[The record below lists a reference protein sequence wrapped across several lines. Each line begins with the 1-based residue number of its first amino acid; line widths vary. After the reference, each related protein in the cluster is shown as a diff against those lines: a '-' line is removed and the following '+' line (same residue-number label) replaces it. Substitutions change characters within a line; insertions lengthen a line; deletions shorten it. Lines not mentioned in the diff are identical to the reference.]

1 MKQLIFVISAAMML
15 AACSSTPKEEK
26 PEPISD
32 QRLVSNFTRNNVKLE
47 WSCKWGSGVFEK
59 TCIKGDIIAI
69 EATGYATS
77 FGSSEALRETAFS
90 TAHDVALDKL
100 VRFLRQDLTSSRVT
114 NTLTRNVEKA
124 NDAIKSNTGTAEVAE
139 SDTNSQQGPTSTNKS
154 ERNNVNETVRTVVD
168 NIRTQAN
175 GIVRG
180 AQVVDEKIVD
190 KQTVSVTVR
199 WSVANVDQVNKLK
212 NYFK

>member
-1 MKQLIFVISAAMML
+1 MKQLIFVISAAIVL
-15 AACSSTPKEEK
+15 SACSSTPKDDK
-26 PEPISD
+26 PEQISD

-47 WSCKWGSGVFEK
+47 WSCKWGSGIFEK
-59 TCIKGDIIAI
+59 TCIKGDIKAI

-77 FGSSEALRETAFS
+77 YGNSEALRETAFA

-100 VRFLRQDLTSSRVT
+100 VRFIRQDLTSSRVT

-124 NDAIKSNTGTAEVAE
+124 NDTIKTGTFPAEVSE
-139 SDTNSQQGPTSTNKS
+139 NDTGTGPTGGNKS

-175 GIVRG
+175 GIIRG

-190 KQTVSVTVR
+190 KQTVAVTVR
-199 WSVANVDQVNKLK
+199 WSVTNVEQVNRLGK
-212 NYFK
+212 YFR

>member
-1 MKQLIFVISAAMML
+1 MKQLIFVISAAMVL

-26 PEPISD
+26 AEPIND

-47 WSCKWGSGVFEK
+47 WSCKWGTGITEK
-59 TCIKGDIIAI
+59 TCVKGNIVAI

-77 FGSSEALRETAFS
+77 FGNSEALRETAFS

-100 VRFLRQDLTSSRVT
+100 VRFLKQDLTSSRVT
-114 NTLTRNVEKA
+114 NTLTRNVERA
-124 NDAIKSNTGTAEVAE
+124 NDAIKNNAGNSEVAE
-139 SDTNSQQGPTSTNKS
+139 SDNTAQGPVNSNTSN
-154 ERNNVNETVRTVVD
+154 RNNVNETVRTVIE

-180 AQVVDEKIVD
+180 AQVVDESVVD

-199 WSVANVDQVNKLK
+199 WSITNAEQVNKLRG
-212 NYFK
+212 YFK